1 VTARGVSVTVA
12 ALLALGA
19 CSSPGPAPAKRAAEP
34 AGAPTTLV
42 APAGRLVALGG
53 GGPEGLV
60 ADPTTGLVAVA
71 LRAPGRLALVDG
83 GSGRVTATV
92 TLPGS
97 ARHLALVRAGGPLL
111 VPVEDRGLLL
121 QVGLPTG
128 GVVTRTVV
136 GRGAHDAAAW
146 AGRVF
151 VSDEGAA
158 AVSVVQDGRV
168 VATLSGPQQPGGV
181 AAADGRVGVVDV
193 RAGLLYVYDPAT
205 LRPVGGVPAG
215 AGPTHV
221 VADGHGGLVVADT
234 RGGALLRYRLRPD
247 VRLLERLTLPG
258 RPYGLAADPG
268 RRAVWVTL
276 TDRNRLVGLRLT
288 RDGLRPFADL
298 PTVRQPNS
306 VAVDVASG
314 RVDVVGS
321 ADGMLQILTPDSP

>member
-1 VTARGVSVTVA
+1 MTARGASVTVV

-19 CSSPGPAPAKRAAEP
+19 CGGRGAAPAKRAAEP

-42 APAGRLVALGG
+42 APAGRLVALGE

-60 ADPTTGLVAVA
+60 ADPKTGLVAVA

-83 GSGRVTATV
+83 RSGRVTGTV

-97 ARHLALVRAGGPLL
+97 ARHVALAAAGGPVL
-111 VPVEDRGLLL
+111 VPVEDRGMLV

-128 GVVTRTVV
+128 KVLTRTIV

-158 AVSVVQDGRV
+158 AVSVIQDGQV
-168 VATLSGPQQPGGV
+168 VATLTGPQQPGGV
-181 AAADGRVGVVDV
+181 AAGDGRVGVVDV
-193 RAGLLYVYDPAT
+193 HAGLLYVYDPTT
-205 LRPVGGVPAG
+205 LGPVDQVPAG

-247 VRLLERLTLPG
+247 VRLLERLALSG

-276 TDRNRLVGLRLT
+276 TDTNRLVGVRVT
-288 RDGLRPFADL
+288 RDGLRPFANL

-306 VAVDVASG
+306 VALDVASG
-314 RVDVVGS
+314 RVDVAGT
-321 ADGMLQILTPDSP
+321 ADGMLQILTP